1 MTVPCPDRLAD
12 LLDAYRAQDDLSFH
26 VVSDTGLLLSRAF
39 GIEYE
44 VGAEVR
50 AFYLGR
56 GLDPSASHASGD
68 WMLPLPACFV
78 IGRDG
83 RVAWSHVDA
92 DYTRRAEPADV
103 LSVIRGLEGR

>member
-1 MTVPCPDRLAD
+1 
-12 LLDAYRAQDDLSFH
+12 
-26 VVSDTGLLLSRAF
+26 
-39 GIEYE
+39 
-44 VGAEVR
+44 
-50 AFYLGR
+50 
-56 GLDPSASHASGD
+56 
-68 WMLPLPACFV
+68 MLPLPACFV